1 MKMQFTIV
9 RSENAS
15 YLCHKEDEVYMD
27 VSNPMNAFVT
37 GEDDFQIVEPDSSF
51 AQKKY
56 EFRGEYWYFVPRFY
70 NNAGW
75 HSPWKRWKTKT
86 ITSYCPSIWRK

>member
-1 MKMQFTIV
+1 MQFTIV

-37 GEDDFQIVEPDSSF
+37 GEDDFQIVEPAPLHRKSTSSEENTGISF
-51 AQKKY
+51 HASTTT
-56 EFRGEYWYFVPRFY
+56 
-70 NNAGW
+70 AGW

-86 ITSYCPSIWRK
+86 ITSYCPSI